1 MNLVDKLLKMDVT
14 PFTERETREIEIK
27 RLSDKFG
34 EPFIVTVGA
43 IDTERFIE
51 LSSEAL
57 DKSGKVDYSK
67 SYNISALLVC
77 EGIIS
82 PDLKNKDLQAHFKAS
97 TPKELAKTLFKGDI
111 SKISSVITE
120 LSGFGGEDEDEE
132 IKN

>member
-1 MNLVDKLLKMDVT
+1 MNLVDKLLKMDIT
-14 PFTERETREIEIK
+14 PFTERETKDIEIK
-27 RLSDKFG
+27 RLSEKFG

-51 LSSEAL
+51 LSSESL
-57 DKSGKVDYSK
+57 DKNGKIDYAK
-67 SYNISALLVC
+67 SYNASALLVC

-97 TPKELAKTLFKGDI
+97 TPKELAKILFKGEITKLSSAI
-111 SKISSVITE
+111 SE
-120 LSGFGGEDEDEE
+120 LTGFGGEDEDEE